1 MSNEEFLAQL
11 QDIRNATLLQNKEI
25 YNTEEACLFL
35 GIKKNS
41 LYDLQVE
48 RRKAN
53 LLQAQRPGEM
63 DDCHQLSNER
73 RGKSDFRLVA
83 LQREINSNLF
93 DYKWLFKFS
102 NLVCH

>member
-41 LYDLQVE
+41 LY
-48 RRKAN
+48 
-53 LLQAQRPGEM
+53 
-63 DDCHQLSNER
+63 
-73 RGKSDFRLVA
+73 
-83 LQREINSNLF
+83 
-93 DYKWLFKFS
+93 
-102 NLVCH
+102 NLVKKRKIKFFKSKGGKLTYFNRKDLEKWMTAISFPTKEEERVIFDSLLYREK

>member
-41 LYDLQVE
+41 LY
-48 RRKAN
+48 
-53 LLQAQRPGEM
+53 
-63 DDCHQLSNER
+63 
-73 RGKSDFRLVA
+73 
-83 LQREINSNLF
+83 
-93 DYKWLFKFS
+93 
-102 NLVCH
+102 NLVKKRKIKFFKSQGGKLTYFKRKDLEKWMTAICIPTEDEERAIFETRCSTERNKL

>member
-41 LYDLQVE
+41 LYDLVKRE
-48 RRKAN
+48 RLSSTSRKAES
-53 LLQAQRPGEM
+53 LLTSSAKTWRNG
-63 DDCHQLSNER
+63 
-73 RGKSDFRLVA
+73 
-83 LQREINSNLF
+83 
-93 DYKWLFKFS
+93 
-102 NLVCH
+102 

>member
-41 LYDLQVE
+41 LYDLVKRE
-48 RRKAN
+48 RLSSTSRKAEN
-53 LLQAQRPGEM
+53 LLTSSAKTWRNG
-63 DDCHQLSNER
+63 
-73 RGKSDFRLVA
+73 
-83 LQREINSNLF
+83 
-93 DYKWLFKFS
+93 
-102 NLVCH
+102 